1 VSSAAVGNGD
11 GSGAGAGAGGFR
23 ALDETEVHRG
33 PLISVGRGRFCA
45 PDGTVFEREVVHH
58 PGAVVVVPL
67 VDASSALLVRQYRAA
82 VGAELLELP
91 AGKRD
96 VSGEP
101 TEVTAERE
109 LVEEVGRR
117 PGHLELL
124 GCFYNS
130 PGFCD
135 EYTWLYLATDL
146 VEVPDD
152 RQGLEEQAMTVQEV
166 RLADVAALVASGE
179 LVDAKSIVGLCLAAG
194 RAGADGAV
202 CMVGVVI

>member
-1 VSSAAVGNGD
+1 MSR
-11 GSGAGAGAGGFR
+11 GSGGSTGATPVGGAGGFV
-23 ALDETEVHRG
+23 ALGEVEVYRG
-33 PLISVGRGRFCA
+33 SLISVGRGRFSG

-67 VDASSALLVRQYRAA
+67 LDHKRALLVRQYRAA
-82 VGAELLELP
+82 VGAWMLELP

-109 LVEEVGRR
+109 LAEEVGRR

-124 GCFYNS
+124 GCFYTS

-135 EYTWLYLATDL
+135 ERTWIYLAKDL

-152 RQGLEEQAMTVQEV
+152 RQGIEEQAMTLQEV
-166 RLADVAALVASGE
+166 RLADLAELVASGE
-179 LVDAKSIVGLCLAAG
+179 LVDAKSIVGLSLAAG
-194 RAGADGAV
+194 RVGA
-202 CMVGVVI
+202 